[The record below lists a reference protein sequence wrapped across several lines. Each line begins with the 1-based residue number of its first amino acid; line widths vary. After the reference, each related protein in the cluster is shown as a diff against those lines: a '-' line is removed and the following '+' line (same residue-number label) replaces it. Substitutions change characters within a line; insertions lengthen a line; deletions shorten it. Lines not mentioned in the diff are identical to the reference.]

1 MKKKFIIIAL
11 VCLATAY
18 VQAQQTRTAK
28 KQPDAAMVQQNDH
41 DFVMKALEGGNAEIM
56 KGALAKTN
64 STSPQIMEYGKM
76 MEQDH
81 HFVNE
86 KLRET
91 ARQKGYDV
99 NDKLSPEAQQQFD
112 KLKNL
117 RGADFDREFAMQMIS
132 DHQKAIELF
141 TKQSENGQD
150 AELKKL
156 ASEALP
162 KLLHHLTRIE
172 QLQGTSDKR

>member
-1 MKKKFIIIAL
+1 
-11 VCLATAY
+11 
-18 VQAQQTRTAK
+18 
-28 KQPDAAMVQQNDH
+28 
-41 DFVMKALEGGNAEIM
+41 
-56 KGALAKTN
+56 
-64 STSPQIMEYGKM
+64 IMEYGKM

-81 HFVNE
+81 HSVNE

-162 KLLHHLTRIE
+162 KLRHHLTRIE